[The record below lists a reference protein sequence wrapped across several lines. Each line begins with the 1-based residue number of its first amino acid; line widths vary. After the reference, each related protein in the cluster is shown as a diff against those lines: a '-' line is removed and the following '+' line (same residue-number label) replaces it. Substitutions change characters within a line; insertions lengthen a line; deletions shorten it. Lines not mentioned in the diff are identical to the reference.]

1 MSCDIELDFQQIL
14 HRIGKPDFFS
24 QTGRGNDLAFYIYD
38 YDPAAELLVRE
49 ETKWL
54 IDAIQSRLGRVVIQ
68 VDVLDLMIETLRK
81 YGFLERAYEM
91 QKQMS
96 QEDFFNELNGVLGPD
111 KIAEYIQEKV
121 KQATAK
127 PDMVIITGI
136 GKSYPI
142 ARAHGILNNLHS
154 KLDDL
159 PVIMFYPGVYD
170 KASLSLFNEF
180 NENNYYR
187 AFKMLD

>member
-14 HRIGKPDFFS
+14 HRIGKPGFFS

-121 KQATAK
+121 KQATSK

>member
-24 QTGRGNDLAFYIYD
+24 HTGRGNDLAFYIYD
-38 YDPAAELLVRE
+38 YDPAAELFVRE

-68 VDVLDLMIETLRK
+68 VDVLDLMVDTLRK

-154 KLDDL
+154 KLDDM

>member
-14 HRIGKPDFFS
+14 HRIGKQDFFS

-49 ETKWL
+49 KTKWL

>member
-24 QTGRGNDLAFYIYD
+24 HTGRGNDLAFYIYD

-68 VDVLDLMIETLRK
+68 VDVLDLMVETLRK

-121 KQATAK
+121 KQATSK